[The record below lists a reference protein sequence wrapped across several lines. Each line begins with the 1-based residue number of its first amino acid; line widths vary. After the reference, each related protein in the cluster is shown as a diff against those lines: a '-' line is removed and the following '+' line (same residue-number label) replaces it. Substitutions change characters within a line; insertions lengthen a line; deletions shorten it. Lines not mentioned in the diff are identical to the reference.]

1 MQEQEPHK
9 KHVISI
15 TTKTCVKVGI
25 TLFLVI
31 LAATWFRPF
40 LGLIGS
46 AVRAATPL
54 LIGFAVAYVVN
65 ILMTLYERHYFTKR
79 EDQKWVQR
87 SRRPVCLI
95 LALATVIGAIALI
108 LCIVLPQLRNALGV
122 LKDKIPNIMEEISR
136 NKTIMRFLPQ
146 TIQDALRELD
156 VEKLVGGVFSFLSN
170 GATSGDGVLNL
181 TGFIGSFTSA
191 FMTGF
196 MGFVFSIYILLG
208 KERLSKQFGRFFRTY
223 LRAGWID
230 KLKPV
235 VSVANNSFHFFIV
248 GQVTEGIIIGLLCA
262 LGMWI
267 LRLPYAAM
275 IGTVI
280 GVTALIPILGCYLGA
295 GIGALMC
302 LSVGL
307 GTAIEFL
314 IFIFCLQQFE
324 DNLIYPRVV
333 GTSIGLPAI
342 WVLASVT
349 VGGGIG
355 GFAGMILAVPVFA
368 TIYQLVRM
376 DVGRRE
382 KKAGK
387 PALADD
393 AARQEAL
400 DECKS
405 H

>member
-1 MQEQEPHK
+1 
-9 KHVISI
+9 
-15 TTKTCVKVGI
+15 
-25 TLFLVI
+25 
-31 LAATWFRPF
+31 
-40 LGLIGS
+40 
-46 AVRAATPL
+46 
-54 LIGFAVAYVVN
+54 
-65 ILMTLYERHYFTKR
+65 
-79 EDQKWVQR
+79 
-87 SRRPVCLI
+87 
-95 LALATVIGAIALI
+95 
-108 LCIVLPQLRNALGV
+108 
-122 LKDKIPNIMEEISR
+122 
-136 NKTIMRFLPQ
+136 
-146 TIQDALRELD
+146 
-156 VEKLVGGVFSFLSN
+156 
-170 GATSGDGVLNL
+170 
-181 TGFIGSFTSA
+181 
-191 FMTGF
+191 MTGF

-230 KLKPV
+230 KIKPV

-248 GQVTEGIIIGLLCA
+248 GQVTEGIIIGFLCA

-275 IGTVI
+275 IGTVV

-400 DECKS
+400 DE
-405 H
+405 